1 MIFFFSGETEVELS
15 VGNTGSHSLPR
26 PITISSIISIICA
39 DPDRIQ
45 LEARPVRPDGL
56 TCPMIAKTNRV
67 ASLCDQDLRIEVSV
81 LDSAGRKFDNFSTV
95 DISWDN
101 SDLTLG
107 ELELE
112 KGMVLPD
119 HPTIEATNY
128 LPFALAKGY
137 QILHPKGKPGT
148 LDITTS
154 LKKSSYLMGRSIS
167 DVLQLQLVEE
177 ADIVPK
183 KISLFNHPENFLTL
197 NVLHGSGFFDISTAD
212 VGSIV
217 THKYTGANRSV
228 QLSPIKEGIT
238 TVKAQDMC
246 LSSEKSAT
254 SFSTGIRNFSGRMSS
269 ISCF

>member
-1 MIFFFSGETEVELS
+1 MTSTS
-15 VGNTGSHSLPR
+15 V
-26 PITISSIISIICA
+26 ISIICA

-45 LEARPVRPDGL
+45 LEARPERPEGL

-107 ELELE
+107 ELELD

-119 HPTIEATNY
+119 HPTVETTNY

-137 QILHPKGKPGT
+137 QILHPKNKPGS

-197 NVLHGSGFFDISTAD
+197 NVF
-212 VGSIV
+212 
-217 THKYTGANRSV
+217 
-228 QLSPIKEGIT
+228 
-238 TVKAQDMC
+238 
-246 LSSEKSAT
+246 
-254 SFSTGIRNFSGRMSS
+254 
-269 ISCF
+269 